1 RPGRHDRHARSR
13 PGTRTGPGIRLP
25 GDRGQLGGRL
35 HRRRRDHPGGGAGK
49 RGRRLVRAAGPDRP
63 PGRRLSRDAAEL
75 ALTWGGNDAARIV
88 SRRAALHTRHAARR
102 RTFRQT
108 QGLRSIMANGTV
120 KWFNDA
126 KGFGFISPEDGSADV
141 FAHFSAINAKG
152 FRSLKEGQRVSYEVT
167 QGPKGA
173 QASNIVPLD

>member
-1 RPGRHDRHARSR
+1 
-13 PGTRTGPGIRLP
+13 
-25 GDRGQLGGRL
+25 
-35 HRRRRDHPGGGAGK
+35 
-49 RGRRLVRAAGPDRP
+49 AAV
-63 PGRRLSRDAAEL
+63 AAL
-75 ALTWGGNDAARIV
+75 ALALHAALPISWDGNDTARIV

-141 FAHFSAINAKG
+141 FAHLDRKSTRLNSSHVKT
-152 FRSLKEGQRVSYEVT
+152 SY
-167 QGPKGA
+167 
-173 QASNIVPLD
+173 